1 MIDQETINQIVDRVA
16 RQLFPQSDLSGAI
29 TDTDEARSQTE
40 VDETTRI
47 ASMIDHTLLKPE
59 ASQDQIVELCSQARA
74 YHFASVCVNPTHVR
88 LAAQSL
94 KGSGVPVCA
103 VVGFPLGATT
113 TPVKVY
119 ETQQAIHDG
128 AREIDMVINLGDLK
142 SQDYGAVYEDI
153 VAVVQA
159 AHAAEAQVKVIIEA
173 ALLTDEEKVI
183 ACYLAKTA
191 AADYVKTSTGFGPG
205 GATVEDVELMRQVVG
220 PDMGVKA
227 AGGIRSYADAQA
239 MIAAGATR
247 IGASAGVKI
256 VSQAS
261 E

>member
-1 MIDQETINQIVDRVA
+1 MTDQETINQIIDRIA
-16 RQLFPQSDLSGAI
+16 RQLFPQSEPPDAV
-29 TDTDEARSQTE
+29 TETDEVRLQAE
-40 VDETTRI
+40 VDEATGI
-47 ASMIDHTLLKPE
+47 AGMIDHTLLKPE

-74 YHFASVCVNPTHVR
+74 YRFASVCVNPTHVR

-94 KGSGVPVCA
+94 KGAGVPVCT

-128 AREIDMVINLGDLK
+128 AREIDMVINLGALK

-153 VAVVQA
+153 VSVVHA
-159 AHAAEAQVKVIIEA
+159 AHAAAAQVKAIIEA
-173 ALLTDEEKVI
+173 ALLTDKEKVV
-183 ACYLAKTA
+183 ACYLAKIA

-205 GATVEDVELMRQVVG
+205 GATVEDVRLMRQVVG
-220 PDMGVKA
+220 PDVGVKA

-256 VSQAS
+256 VSQAN